1 MAVRKALI
9 VQSGEIKAA
18 QSSDTTKLVKH
29 MMYYYAQNPTVQ
41 LSRVG
46 SAGNLGAIRDTRY
59 IPSTVATRVD
69 RLPTPAETSNTQIVD
84 IDQSRIDQSK
94 TSITRPSN
102 DKPMAYVTE
111 SGDYRAMSIEDVLD
125 TFVRPVINT
134 YLTFPYPVTPPQNE
148 FYYGGTYYW
157 YSSPS
162 HPSGTKVS
170 PSPIFIDT
178 VQNEVSQDTQRSSF
192 GLVTPTD
199 FPTVDT
205 EYYLYKNDGEA
216 YDFTDNAENVR
227 PLYITSGGDLRAYT
241 KQEFEL
247 FVGDLYRWAVVN
259 DPGYR
264 LDYQI
269 VTSSL
274 NEYYLNYPINN
285 TILDSTKHYTDEV
298 GVDDYR
304 GQKFPEGIAT
314 IIDSYY
320 LSILRT

>member
-111 SGDYRAMSIEDVLD
+111 S
-125 TFVRPVINT
+125 
-134 YLTFPYPVTPPQNE
+134 
-148 FYYGGTYYW
+148 
-157 YSSPS
+157 
-162 HPSGTKVS
+162 
-170 PSPIFIDT
+170 
-178 VQNEVSQDTQRSSF
+178 
-192 GLVTPTD
+192 
-199 FPTVDT
+199 
-205 EYYLYKNDGEA
+205 
-216 YDFTDNAENVR
+216 
-227 PLYITSGGDLRAYT
+227 
-241 KQEFEL
+241 
-247 FVGDLYRWAVVN
+247 
-259 DPGYR
+259 
-264 LDYQI
+264 
-269 VTSSL
+269 
-274 NEYYLNYPINN
+274 
-285 TILDSTKHYTDEV
+285 
-298 GVDDYR
+298 
-304 GQKFPEGIAT
+304 
-314 IIDSYY
+314 
-320 LSILRT
+320 

>member
-1 MAVRKALI
+1 
-9 VQSGEIKAA
+9 
-18 QSSDTTKLVKH
+18 
-29 MMYYYAQNPTVQ
+29 QNPTVQ

-170 PSPIFIDT
+170 PSPI
-178 VQNEVSQDTQRSSF
+178 
-192 GLVTPTD
+192 
-199 FPTVDT
+199 
-205 EYYLYKNDGEA
+205 
-216 YDFTDNAENVR
+216 
-227 PLYITSGGDLRAYT
+227 
-241 KQEFEL
+241 
-247 FVGDLYRWAVVN
+247 
-259 DPGYR
+259 
-264 LDYQI
+264 
-269 VTSSL
+269 
-274 NEYYLNYPINN
+274 
-285 TILDSTKHYTDEV
+285 
-298 GVDDYR
+298 
-304 GQKFPEGIAT
+304 
-314 IIDSYY
+314 
-320 LSILRT
+320 